1 MIALTEATVRLG
13 ETVADKEQAIRRAAG
28 LLVENGHIAPEYA
41 DSMLG
46 REKVANTYLGSGIA
60 IPHGLLKDRDLIR
73 STGLAVLQ
81 VPDGVEWNPGETVQ
95 LVVAIA
101 AASDEHLQILANLT
115 QVLADESEIAEL
127 VKTTDPAVVVRRLTR
142 AGDERQRPSS
152 PRSTSTATPPP
163 MWCCASPLGCT
174 PVRRPPSSM
183 SPRASRATCV
193 SAVAPRWPTARA
205 SPPC

>member
-1 MIALTEATVRLG
+1 MP
-13 ETVADKEQAIRRAAG
+13 G
-28 LLVENGHIAPEYA
+28 LLVEHGHIAPEYA

-115 QVLADESEIAEL
+115 QVLADESEIAEVF

-142 AGDERQRPSS
+142 AGDEPAAPEQPTVDLDGYASTDVVLGLAAGLHARPATTFVDVAKSFVSDVRVRWRQGGQRQE
-152 PRSTSTATPPP
+152 PRRA
-163 MWCCASPLGCT
+163 AD
-174 PVRRPPSSM
+174 
-183 SPRASRATCV
+183 PRCRA
-193 SAVAPRWPTARA
+193 
-205 SPPC
+205 